1 MKTVERKTVEMKT
14 VERKKANSYIGYA
27 TSSIKLDIS

>member
-1 MKTVERKTVEMKT
+1 MKLHNMYRLEEWINI
-14 VERKKANSYIGYA
+14 KKISWDA